1 MEEIRS
7 VLARFPQRELDI
19 RRCVIRDAS
28 FRAICS
34 DYEEAVRARDHWQ
47 KIVTE
52 GDLEGERIVKDYN
65 SLLSELEEE
74 IEAYLN
80 RSQP

>member
-7 VLARFPQRELDI
+7 VMACFPQRELDI

-47 KIVTE
+47 KIARE
-52 GDLEGERIVKDYN
+52 GDIEGERIVKDYN
-65 SLLSELEEE
+65 NLLSELEEE
-74 IEAYLN
+74 IVAYLN